1 MELHDQTPAPNEE
14 MKPQSVAAE
23 AADATVN
30 AIEEANTDATLTA
43 EDQLAAITAELPDEE
58 AVAADLTAVEAPAA
72 PLTKDDILARLRQLA
87 DNDAADLTTEE
98 MGRIKQQFYQLKN
111 EETRASRDSFIAEG
125 GDPEAFEPALDPQE
139 ETFKELF
146 NIVKEKKAEMR
157 ARLDAERE
165 ANLKVKR
172 EIITELN
179 AISTD
184 ADNVNRQYNRAKE
197 LQAQF
202 LTVGE
207 VPPTEASAVWKE
219 YQEARERFYDQLKIN
234 KELRDYDFKKNLSE
248 KQLLCEQAE
257 KLSDEPDVITA
268 FRRLQELHDKWR
280 EIGPVSKDL
289 REELWMRF
297 KDASAAVN
305 KRYQAYFEER
315 KAKETAN
322 EEAKTR
328 LCEQVEALDFSGLKT
343 YAAWDAMTKQ
353 IMELQA
359 QWKEIGFASR
369 KANNALFQRF
379 RQTCDRFFTAKGE
392 FFKEMKDTL
401 AQNLARK
408 TALCERAEALKDS
421 TDWRKTTDEMVA
433 LQKEWKTIGAV
444 AKKHSDAVWTRFMAA
459 CDAFFDHKKEVTGS
473 QRATEQGNLKAK
485 TAIIDEL
492 KALMADDA
500 PADTDKPAMQARL
513 REMRDRWQAIGH
525 VPFRIKDVIYDEFRQ
540 LLRDVEKKYDLR
552 DVRARREAFQ
562 ANVAEMSSQPGRLNR
577 ERDRLVRTLEAKR
590 SDLATYSNNLGFLS
604 SKSKAGESMM
614 REMERRM
621 ERLREEIAGLEE
633 KIRMVDAT
641 DSEAKA

>member
-1 MELHDQTPAPNEE
+1 MELHDQTLAPNEE

-30 AIEEANTDATLTA
+30 AVEEANTDATLTA

-72 PLTKDDILARLRQLA
+72 PLTKDDILARLKQLA

-172 EIITELN
+172 DIIAELT

-492 KALMADDA
+492 KALMAEDA

-525 VPFRIKDVIYDEFRQ
+525 VPFRIKDVIYDEFRL

>member
-1 MELHDQTPAPNEE
+1 MELHDQTLAPNEE

-30 AIEEANTDATLTA
+30 AVEEANTDATLTA

-72 PLTKDDILARLRQLA
+72 PLTKDDILARLKQLA

-172 EIITELN
+172 DIIAELT

-353 IMELQA
+353 IMEIQA

-492 KALMADDA
+492 KALMANEA

>member
-1 MELHDQTPAPNEE
+1 MELHDQTLAPNEE

-72 PLTKDDILARLRQLA
+72 PLTKDDILARLKQLA

-172 EIITELN
+172 DIIAELT

-353 IMELQA
+353 IMEIQA

-492 KALMADDA
+492 KALMAEDA

>member
-1 MELHDQTPAPNEE
+1 MELHDQTLAPNEE

-72 PLTKDDILARLRQLA
+72 PLTKDEILARLRQLA

-444 AKKHSDAVWTRFMAA
+444 AKKYSDAVWTRFMAA

-621 ERLREEIAGLEE
+621 ERLREEIAELEE

>member
-1 MELHDQTPAPNEE
+1 MELHDQTLAPNEE

-30 AIEEANTDATLTA
+30 AVEEANTDATLTA

-72 PLTKDDILARLRQLA
+72 PLTKDDILARLKQLA

-172 EIITELN
+172 DIIAELT

-353 IMELQA
+353 IMEIQA

-492 KALMADDA
+492 KALMAEDA

>member
-1 MELHDQTPAPNEE
+1 MELHDQTLAPNEE

-30 AIEEANTDATLTA
+30 AVEEANTDATLTA

-72 PLTKDDILARLRQLA
+72 PLTKDDILARLKQLA

-172 EIITELN
+172 DIIAELT